1 MMAKGSYLKKLFQSF
16 NEGNTEEFKAIA
28 KNIIDDER
36 KKNHYQLADELQ
48 RIINSTSLKQ
58 LRKAESNFNN
68 NLLHLLPKDKDSN
81 FNLVDVKTS
90 KILLD
95 DLILD
100 EFVSTLLKDFIRE
113 YEGAEILESYGLKP
127 RNRYL
132 FCGPPGCGKT
142 VTAEAIAG
150 ELNIP
155 ILYTRFDSIVSSYLG
170 ETASNLRKIFDF
182 IEKGTWI
189 LFFDEFDAISKQRD
203 SVDEHGELKR
213 VVNTFLQLLDNYNGD
228 SIIIAATN
236 HQNLLDQAV
245 WRRFDEVI
253 MFDKPKE
260 SQITEL
266 LRKNLKRYPCSE
278 INFVEL
284 SKGLVGYAHADIERI
299 ILNTIR
305 TAIIENDSY
314 VDDNKIRKQMD
325 IYRERAK
332 IYNKIND

>member
-1 MMAKGSYLKKLFQSF
+1 MAKGSYLKKLFQSF
-16 NEGNTEEFKAIA
+16 NEGDFEEFKSIA
-28 KNIIDDER
+28 NHIIDDER
-36 KKNHYQLADELQ
+36 KKNHFQLADELQ
-48 RIINSTSLKQ
+48 RIINSTSFKQ

-90 KILLD
+90 KILLKDLVLD
-95 DLILD
+95 D
-100 EFVSTLLKDFIRE
+100 FVYRLLKDFIRE
-113 YEGAEILESYGLKP
+113 YESAEIIESYGLRP

-150 ELNIP
+150 ELDIP

-203 SVDEHGELKR
+203 SLDEHGELKR

-253 MFDKPKE
+253 MFDKPNE
-260 SQITEL
+260 EQITEL
-266 LRKNLKRYPCSE
+266 LCKNLKRYPCSE
-278 INFVEL
+278 INFVKL
-284 SKGLVGYAHADIERI
+284 SKELVGYSHADIERI
-299 ILNTIR
+299 GLNAIR
-305 TAIIENDSY
+305 TAIVENDIFI
-314 VDDNKIRKQMD
+314 DDNKIRKQME
-325 IYRERAK
+325 IYKERSK
-332 IYNKIND
+332 IYNNINE

>member
-1 MMAKGSYLKKLFQSF
+1 MAKGSYLKKLFQSF
-16 NEGNTEEFKAIA
+16 NEGDMEKFKSIA
-28 KNIIDDER
+28 NNIIDDER
-36 KKNHYQLADELQ
+36 KKNHYQLADELYK
-48 RIINSTSLKQ
+48 IINSTSLKQ
-58 LRKAESNFNN
+58 LRKAGSNFNN

-90 KILLD
+90 KILLN

-100 EFVSTLLKDFIRE
+100 DFVSTLLKDFIRE
-113 YEGAEILESYGLKP
+113 YKCAEILESYGLKP

-150 ELNIP
+150 ELDIP

-213 VVNTFLQLLDNYNGD
+213 VVNTFLQLLDNYKGD

-253 MFDKPKE
+253 MFDKPNE
-260 SQITEL
+260 DQIKKL
-266 LRKNLKRYPCSE
+266 LYKNLKRYPCSE
-278 INFVEL
+278 INFGEL
-284 SKGLVGYAHADIERI
+284 SKDLVGYAHADIERI

-305 TAIIENDSY
+305 TSIIENEACI
-314 VDDNKIRKQMD
+314 DNDNIKKQVN
-325 IYRERAK
+325 IYKERSK
-332 IYNKIND
+332 IYNKIM